1 MLYANIK
8 QSKMNKA
15 ASILLT
21 FFTIIYLNLFGQ
33 STIQEAE
40 VLKESIS
47 ELNYKLPIIYVKKY
61 ANSSKRNELIDKI
74 KYGKFFLKINEIY
87 DPDSYKTTE
96 SEIVDSLILT
106 KSEIDYII
114 GKLVQNISWKKDL
127 FDSSILVNNYQEG
140 NNYIKLLESK
150 NPTYNKERK
159 YYVFTFIKP
168 IFIRNNSVC
177 LAIFAADHGQDCPIV
192 KKAFYRKTGNNWKE
206 WIPLF

>member
-87 DPDSYKTTE
+87 DPDSYKTTK
-96 SEIVDSLILT
+96 SEIV
-106 KSEIDYII
+106 
-114 GKLVQNISWKKDL
+114 
-127 FDSSILVNNYQEG
+127 F
-140 NNYIKLLESK
+140 
-150 NPTYNKERK
+150 R
-159 YYVFTFIKP
+159 
-168 IFIRNNSVC
+168 
-177 LAIFAADHGQDCPIV
+177 
-192 KKAFYRKTGNNWKE
+192 
-206 WIPLF
+206 